1 MLERGGIMNGGG
13 EGENEPTD
21 APVGRYG
28 QYPQGGA
35 VTWVSPSLQSTW
47 LKFLMSQ
54 QKGLNCN
61 RFLSSILLG
70 QITKPSLP
78 LTPCQRTNKP
88 SMMNF

>member
-35 VTWVSPSLQSTW
+35 SAAGIRVNTYWLRKGHKFFLHSTY
-47 LKFLMSQ
+47 
-54 QKGLNCN
+54 NA
-61 RFLSSILLG
+61 I
-70 QITKPSLP
+70 
-78 LTPCQRTNKP
+78 
-88 SMMNF
+88 